1 MGSSTAPACLWQ
13 HALLEPV
20 SVTPQAALEHCHFEP
35 TAERHGG
42 RRHHQLPLALR
53 GHVAQGERIASVS
66 AGSSQLQQRLQE
78 RTAILTCECSR
89 LGYLFSGP
97 PGTGKSSLAFA
108 LASNFG
114 LPVYMINLSAP
125 GLSDN
130 DIESLFSS
138 VPRHCIVL
146 LEDVDATQPL
156 SRKLAESKGTDEESA
171 VVLPLLDLDEEDTS
185 PPPMPGRRGRRAGE
199 RRGNTVTLSGLLNA
213 IDGVAASEGKSTS
226 TSDDPMTTLGRGLH
240 FLTGTR
246 PSPGVM

>member
-1 MGSSTAPACLWQ
+1 MW
-13 HALLEPV
+13 ALV
-20 SVTPQAALEHCHFEP
+20 KHDV
-35 TAERHGG
+35 
-42 RRHHQLPLALR
+42 
-53 GHVAQGERIASVS
+53 GE
-66 AGSSQLQQRLQE
+66 GLRLQ
-78 RTAILTCECSR
+78 TAILTRGCSR

-97 PGTGKSSLAFA
+97 PGTGKSSLALA

-156 SRKLAESKGTDEESA
+156 SRKLAGSKGTIEESA
-171 VVLPLLDLDEEDTS
+171 TVPPPSDLDEEGM
-185 PPPMPGRRGRRAGE
+185 PLLPLPPGRRGRRAGE

-213 IDGVAASEGKSTS
+213 IDGVAASEGKPAYFFTC
-226 TSDDPMTTLGRGLH
+226 PKVLH
-240 FLTGTR
+240 GGEPENTGNA
-246 PSPGVM
+246 PQVEEHC